1 MEQAGITYLEHE
13 SYQLPEALG
22 GFKMFVSPYAPMHLG
37 GAFMP
42 RDTARKY
49 GMEEDA
55 KYYQEH

>member
-13 SYQLPEALG
+13 LYQLPEALG

-42 RDTARKY
+42 RDLTRKY
-49 GMEEDA
+49 WDRGGC
-55 KYYQEH
+55 HTLS